1 MIELLPLTEVKLAE
15 VFLGIIFVIISI
27 IIAKSLIKLRKLPYL
42 TSGFLFI
49 ILWSLIEAFDEFVAN
64 GVARE
69 LIFNIFG
76 RIILI
81 LGLVTLIIGYKK
93 LLKTEPNKKEKQK
106 ND

>member
-27 IIAKSLIKLRKLPYL
+27 IITRSLIKLRKLPYL
-42 TSGFLFI
+42 ASGFLFI
-49 ILWSLIEAFDEFVAN
+49 ILWSLIEAFDEFVVNSA
-64 GVARE
+64 VRE

-81 LGLVTLIIGYKK
+81 LGLVALIIGHKK
-93 LLKTEPNKKEKQK
+93 LLKTESNKNGK
-106 ND
+106 